1 MKIGIIGGG
10 RVGLCLAEY
19 LQKNL
24 VGITASTTSKN
35 ELLAQRFK
43 TVCCTNES
51 LVEKAEVILITVPDR
66 KIEAIATEL
75 ANFYTVQDKVF
86 LHCSGS
92 LDLEPLVALQNAGA
106 HIGSLHPLQSF
117 SGGKTNLKG
126 VYMAIDGNG
135 KAVTTAQKIVELL
148 QGHSFHVPAEER
160 AAYHAAACICS
171 NYAVTVEALAQ
182 RLMSRWVGSETTAW
196 QALLPL
202 FRGTFSNIQEAINPA
217 KALTGPIARGDIIT
231 IQKHLQVL
239 PQEYLN
245 VYCSLGF
252 ETTNLAFTSGAI
264 DVNTAQQ
271 LETIFKTAQ
280 NKEI

>member
-19 LQKNL
+19 LHENL
-24 VGITASTTSKN
+24 VAITASTTSKN
-35 ELLAQRFK
+35 EVLAQRFQ
-43 TVCCTNES
+43 TECCTNES
-51 LVEKAEVILITVPDR
+51 LVKKAEVILITVPDR
-66 KIEAIATEL
+66 KIEPIATEL
-75 ANFYTVQDKVF
+75 ANSLTVQGKVF

-92 LDLEPLVALQNAGA
+92 LTLEPLMALQNAGA
-106 HIGSLHPLQSF
+106 YIGSLHPLQSF

-126 VYMAIDGNG
+126 VYMAIDGNV

-148 QGHSFHVPAEER
+148 QGHSFCVPAEER

-182 RLMSRWVGSETTAW
+182 RLMSRWLGNEASAW

-202 FRGTFSNIQEAINPA
+202 FRGTVSNIQETISPA

-245 VYCSLGF
+245 IYCSLGY
-252 ETTNLAFTSGAI
+252 ETTNLAFASGAI
-264 DVNTAQQ
+264 DENTAQQ
-271 LETIFKTAQ
+271 LEAIFKTAQ

>member
-1 MKIGIIGGG
+1 
-10 RVGLCLAEY
+10 
-19 LQKNL
+19 
-24 VGITASTTSKN
+24 
-35 ELLAQRFK
+35 
-43 TVCCTNES
+43 
-51 LVEKAEVILITVPDR
+51 
-66 KIEAIATEL
+66 
-75 ANFYTVQDKVF
+75 
-86 LHCSGS
+86 
-92 LDLEPLVALQNAGA
+92 
-106 HIGSLHPLQSF
+106 
-117 SGGKTNLKG
+117 
-126 VYMAIDGNG
+126 MAIDGNG

-202 FRGTFSNIQEAINPA
+202 FRGTFSNIQETINPA

-245 VYCSLGF
+245 VYCSLGS